1 MCLLEE
7 IHYVDGLVQERRKSR
22 VLAMKTHVHGLF
34 DTDLHEVSWYFATLE
49 ADEAEWVLSSTD
61 RVKISVKEPIQ
72 NGFLFLSHTKKA
84 NTATKFS
91 QNGLE
96 NRQIVLVD
104 RQDCT
109 LFWCALSGPHNWTVC
124 DWSRAWPTMAWLA
137 KLLGVAVSSSIRNTI
152 FSHTLKPW
160 NSQVWDHISL
170 TKPMI
175 FSTHTY
181 RWSVEQH
188 ACTYN
193 SVLPPMIYHQLSNVR
208 HTKSQNLNVSRLV

>member
-1 MCLLEE
+1 MCLLDE

-22 VLAMKTHVHGLF
+22 VLAMKTHVHGFF
-34 DTDLHEVSWYFATLE
+34 DIDLHEVSWYFATLE

-84 NTATKFS
+84 NTATQFS

-124 DWSRAWPTMAWLA
+124 DWSRAWPTMTWLA
-137 KLLGVAVSSSIRNTI
+137 KLLGVAVSSRIRNTI

-160 NSQVWDHISL
+160 NSQASLGSHLSHKANDIFHTQLQMISWTTCMYL
-170 TKPMI
+170 
-175 FSTHTY
+175 
-181 RWSVEQH
+181 
-188 ACTYN
+188 
-193 SVLPPMIYHQLSNVR
+193 QLSSPS
-208 HTKSQNLNVSRLV
+208 HDIPSTL